1 MVSFVQVSMIIE
13 AEYARAV
20 RLLEENKDKLEMFA
34 SMLMV
39 KKVGCCWPRPGQVVG
54 TYT

>member
-1 MVSFVQVSMIIE
+1 MSLNGIFVQVSMIIE

-39 KKVGCCWPRPGQVVG
+39 KKVGCCCICKMQVP
-54 TYT
+54 